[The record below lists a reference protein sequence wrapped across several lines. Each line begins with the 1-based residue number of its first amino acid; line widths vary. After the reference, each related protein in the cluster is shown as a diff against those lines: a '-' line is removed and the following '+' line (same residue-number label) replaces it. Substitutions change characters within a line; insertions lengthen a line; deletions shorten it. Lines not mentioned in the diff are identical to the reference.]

1 MIDNSLRV
9 GIDKSV
15 TCGILEVNRKMWGL
29 NMETKLNKGVPIPP
43 VRLFLMEGI
52 K

>member
-1 MIDNSLRV
+1 MVDISLCV
-9 GIDKSV
+9 GIDKSG